1 MSRQSPPP
9 PVPPR
14 FGAGVTNAAP
24 PGEGTSAG
32 APPHTDQAPQPVILH
47 GSPATPPPFGPGTT
61 PGDQVGPGVPTPAA
75 GAPPEQPFHHLDV
88 LWLQVAGTL
97 CNLACT
103 HCFVTCG
110 PKETRHGMMTHADV
124 MARFAEARLLGV
136 NEVYLTGG
144 EPFLNPELERIVDD
158 LIERSPVTI
167 LTNGT
172 LLTRARVA
180 WLAERSRQSRF
191 ALELRVSLDGTDA
204 AAHDVFRGAG
214 AWRRAL
220 DGLRAL
226 VAAGLLPI
234 VTVTRPDHEDAR
246 AFAAR
251 CSAVLRAEGIPE
263 PRLKLLPMFRLGR
276 EVARTG
282 PYPAGHTL
290 AQLGQEPFDAN
301 RLQCGSCRAVTSK
314 GVYVCPLLVD
324 EPGGRMA
331 DTLADSARAFP
342 LAHSACATCWA
353 TGMSCANH

>member
-1 MSRQSPPP
+1 MPHEMTRQSPPGP
-9 PVPPR
+9 LPPR
-14 FGAGVTNAAP
+14 FGAGVTNGPGAA
-24 PGEGTSAG
+24 EGTSPEAPAG
-32 APPHTDQAPQPVILH
+32 APGGTAAPA
-47 GSPATPPPFGPGTT
+47 PASLVAADGAARTGPAPIPP
-61 PGDQVGPGVPTPAA
+61 A
-75 GAPPEQPFHHLDV
+75 QPFHHLDT

-110 PKETRHGMMTHADV
+110 PHEDRHAMMTLADV
-124 MARFAEARLLGV
+124 RARFDEARALGV

-144 EPFLNPELERIVDD
+144 EPFLNPELEAIVEH
-158 LIERSPVTI
+158 LLPHVPVTI

-172 LLTRARVA
+172 LFTRARIA
-180 WLAERSRQSRF
+180 WLVQCTARERHS
-191 ALELRVSLDGTDA
+191 LELRVSLDGLDA
-204 AAHDVFRGAG
+204 AAHDAFRGPG
-214 AWRRAL
+214 AWLRTL

-234 VTVTRPDHEDAR
+234 VTVTQPEHMEAR

-251 CSAVLRAEGIPE
+251 CTAVLRAEGIVQ

-276 EVARTG
+276 EAVRRG
-282 PYPAGHTL
+282 GEPAPASL
-290 AQLGQEPFDAN
+290 ADLPPGSFDAH
-301 RLQCGSCRAVTSK
+301 RLQCGSCRAVTSR

-331 DTLADSARAFP
+331 DTLAASLRPYP

-353 TGMSCANH
+353 TGMSCANHG